1 MEERKVP
8 VAEAV
13 RICVNDVLRPGEGG
27 IIAVDHDGNVS
38 MQANTDAMPRAV
50 ADSTGR
56 LETAIW
62 FDP

>member
-1 MEERKVP
+1 MEERKVS

-13 RICVNDVLRPGEGG
+13 RICVKEVLKPGEGG
-27 IIAVDHDGNVS
+27 IIAVDREGNVS
-38 MQANTDAMPRAV
+38 MQSNTPAMPRAV

-62 FDP
+62 FEP